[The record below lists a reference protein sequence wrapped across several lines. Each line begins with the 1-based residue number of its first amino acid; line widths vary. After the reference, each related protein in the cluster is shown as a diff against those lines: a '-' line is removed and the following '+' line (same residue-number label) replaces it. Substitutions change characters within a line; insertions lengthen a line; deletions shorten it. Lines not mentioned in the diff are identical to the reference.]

1 MITANELAERGLS
14 VVKADNDQLRRVGYS
29 VDIDRQDRCYSAD
42 YQGNT
47 FHEYRNEDDAW
58 EACQEHHAAQVLA
71 MLEVRT

>member
-29 VDIDRQDRCYSAD
+29 IWLDRVNRSYCAEFH
-42 YQGNT
+42 GNS
-47 FHEYRNEDDAW
+47 FNEYRNEDDAW